1 MYKETTILRSP
12 VTGEPLPD
20 ASVSLRHDLPGL
32 IRNMKQS
39 NAWARGDLN
48 AMILVKNAERNVM
61 LVALH
66 EGTEIVSYQSNDSI
80 TFQIIEGKMEFNT
93 RKTSAAIGMGQVLTL
108 NDKVKYR
115 LTTCEET
122 VLLMSIAKDSARSA
136 SGGLDRKEPR
146 GDFWR

>member
-1 MYKETTILRSP
+1 MDTETTILRSP
-12 VTGEPLPD
+12 VTGEPVPD
-20 ASVSLRHDLPGL
+20 ASVSPRHDLPGL
-32 IRNMKQS
+32 IRNMKLS
-39 NAWARGDLN
+39 NAWTRGDLN
-48 AMILVKNAERNVM
+48 SMILVKNTERNVM

-93 RKTSAAIGMGQVLTL
+93 SKTSAAIGMGQVLTL

-122 VLLMSIAKDSARSA
+122 VLLMSIAKNTVRSA
-136 SGGLDRKEPR
+136 FGR
-146 GDFWR
+146 

>member
-1 MYKETTILRSP
+1 MYTETTILRSP

-32 IRNMKQS
+32 IRNMKLS

-48 AMILVKNAERNVM
+48 SMILVKNTEKNVM

-93 RKTSAAIGMGQVLTL
+93 SKTSTAIGMGQVLTL

-122 VLLMSIAKDSARSA
+122 VMLMSIAKDSARSA
-136 SGGLDRKEPR
+136 SGRLDRQEVR
-146 GDFWR
+146 GDSWR

>member
-1 MYKETTILRSP
+1 MDTETTILRSP
-12 VTGEPLPD
+12 LTGEPLLN

-32 IRNMKQS
+32 IRNMKLS

-48 AMILVKNAERNVM
+48 SMILVKNTERNVM

-93 RKTSAAIGMGQVLTL
+93 HKTSTAIGMGQVLTL

-122 VLLMSIAKDSARSA
+122 VLLMSIAKDSVRSA
-136 SGGLDRKEPR
+136 SGRLDSKEGR
-146 GDFWR
+146 FDYYR

>member
-1 MYKETTILRSP
+1 MESETTFQGSPVKETVLTVSSSALRK
-12 VTGEPLPD
+12 
-20 ASVSLRHDLPGL
+20 DLPGL
-32 IRNMKQS
+32 IRNMKLS
-39 NAWARGDLN
+39 HTWAKGDLN
-48 AMILVKNAERNVM
+48 AMVLIKDPEKNVI

-115 LTTCEET
+115 LTASEET
-122 VLLMSIAKDSARSA
+122 VMLLSIAKDTARYA
-136 SGGLDRKEPR
+136 LGR
-146 GDFWR
+146 

>member
-1 MYKETTILRSP
+1 MDTETTILRSP
-12 VTGEPLPD
+12 VTGEPVPD
-20 ASVSLRHDLPGL
+20 ASVSPRHDLPGL
-32 IRNMKQS
+32 IRNMKLS
-39 NAWARGDLN
+39 NAWTRGDLN
-48 AMILVKNAERNVM
+48 SMILVKNTERNVM

-93 RKTSAAIGMGQVLTL
+93 SKTSAAIGMGQVLTL

-122 VLLMSIAKDSARSA
+122 VLLMSIAKNSVRSA
-136 SGGLDRKEPR
+136 FGR
-146 GDFWR
+146 

>member
-1 MYKETTILRSP
+1 
-12 VTGEPLPD
+12 
-20 ASVSLRHDLPGL
+20 
-32 IRNMKQS
+32 
-39 NAWARGDLN
+39 
-48 AMILVKNAERNVM
+48 MILVKNTERNVM

-93 RKTSAAIGMGQVLTL
+93 SKTSAAIGMGQVLTL

-122 VLLMSIAKDSARSA
+122 VLLMSIAKNTVRSVF
-136 SGGLDRKEPR
+136 GR
-146 GDFWR
+146 

>member
-1 MYKETTILRSP
+1 MYTETTILRSP
-12 VTGEPLPD
+12 VAGEPLPD

-32 IRNMKQS
+32 IRNMKLS

-48 AMILVKNAERNVM
+48 SMILLKNTERNVM

-93 RKTSAAIGMGQVLTL
+93 SKTSAAIGMGQVLTL

-122 VLLMSIAKDSARSA
+122 VLLMSIAKDRARNA
-136 SGGLDRKEPR
+136 FGR
-146 GDFWR
+146 

>member
-1 MYKETTILRSP
+1 MDTETTILRSP
-12 VTGEPLPD
+12 VTGELLPD

-32 IRNMKQS
+32 IRKMKLS
-39 NAWARGDLN
+39 NAWAKGDLN
-48 AMILVKNAERNVM
+48 SMILVKNTERNVM

-93 RKTSAAIGMGQVLTL
+93 SKTSAAIGMGQVLTL

-122 VLLMSIAKDSARSA
+122 VLLMSITKDAARSA
-136 SGGLDRKEPR
+136 SGRLDRKEAR
-146 GDFWR
+146 VDF

>member
-1 MYKETTILRSP
+1 MDTETTILRSP

-20 ASVSLRHDLPGL
+20 ASVSPRHDLPGL
-32 IRNMKQS
+32 IRNMKLS
-39 NAWARGDLN
+39 NAWTRGDLN
-48 AMILVKNAERNVM
+48 SMILVKNTERNVM

-93 RKTSAAIGMGQVLTL
+93 SKTSAAIGMGQVLTL

-122 VLLMSIAKDSARSA
+122 VLLMSIAKNTARSVF
-136 SGGLDRKEPR
+136 GR
-146 GDFWR
+146 

>member
-1 MYKETTILRSP
+1 MDTETTILRSP
-12 VTGEPLPD
+12 ATAEPLPD
-20 ASVSLRHDLPGL
+20 ASSSLRHDLPDI
-32 IRNMKQS
+32 IRNMKLS

-48 AMILVKNAERNVM
+48 SMILVKNTDRNVM

-80 TFQIIEGKMEFNT
+80 TFQIIEGKMEFYT

-115 LTTCEET
+115 LTASEET
-122 VLLMSIAKDSARSA
+122 VMLLSIVKDYVRSTLAR
-136 SGGLDRKEPR
+136 
-146 GDFWR
+146 

>member
-1 MYKETTILRSP
+1 MDRETTILRSP
-12 VTGEPLPD
+12 VTGKPLPG
-20 ASVSLRHDLPGL
+20 ASFSLRHDLPGL
-32 IRNMKQS
+32 IRNMKLS
-39 NAWARGDLN
+39 NVWARGDLN
-48 AMILVKNAERNVM
+48 SMILIKNAESNVM

-66 EGTEIVSYQSNDSI
+66 KGTEIVSYQSNDSI
-80 TFQIIEGKMEFNT
+80 TFQIIEGKIEFHT

-136 SGGLDRKEPR
+136 SGRSDRKEAR
-146 GDFWR
+146 VGL